1 MSQSSI
7 ERLREYLGQLP
18 PKAQAL
24 LMREFERAI
33 ERGEDVTVANFVLE
47 QLRMIVRAPT
57 EDMTPRTDDP
67 MRRVFRPLEPFL
79 VESIPH
85 VRPGQIRRS
94 SLAPIWIWLGREGA
108 PDAVRAYEAALAQA
122 ATPPEINAAVRHVQA
137 AASEAISNVT
147 GALSSGE
154 RQRTL
159 GRLGAPSVVEDIAPI
174 GAVLSA
180 SDALEKLN
188 NKLAGQIR
196 VFAESH
202 ITSAIAALNLPSLQ
216 TPQVLPF
223 AISLVMQRLA
233 SPWQIVRLGIA
244 VAASDD
250 EIRVAGTPFGVTVTM
265 AIHDLS
271 RVAFE
276 LRHDIKRGQ
285 FKDTSNHL
293 KTLHDGVRGLRT
305 ELDIRS
311 DSAWG
316 KQLASIRAEISS
328 ALQSEIDSVPGRV
341 RRLLR
346 QGPDKDV
353 TTANRIDE
361 VEVEETAALID
372 FVAVCRN
379 YAGELAINEVSLRAH
394 TELQHY
400 VEKATETLVESLRTH
415 DQKVRAFRLMQM
427 KAAIRFCEVMFGPD
441 YASLMSKAAEMA
453 RPVERKAA
461 ETAKPAKQPR
471 AG

>member
-47 QLRMIVRAPT
+47 QLRMIVRSSS

-79 VESIPH
+79 VENVAHI
-85 VRPGQIRRS
+85 RPGQIRRS
-94 SLAPIWIWLGREGA
+94 SLAPIWMWLGREGSPEA
-108 PDAVRAYEAALAQA
+108 FHAFEAAMAQSS
-122 ATPPEINAAVRHVQA
+122 TPDINAAVRTMQI
-137 AASEAISNVT
+137 AASDAIANVT

-174 GAVLSA
+174 GAVLNA
-180 SDALEKLN
+180 SDVLDKLSA
-188 NKLAGQIR
+188 KLPGQIR
-196 VFAESH
+196 VFADSH
-202 ITSAIAALNLPSLQ
+202 VASAMAALNQPALQ

-223 AISLVMQRLA
+223 AVSLVMQRLA
-233 SPWQIVRLGIA
+233 APWQIVRLGIM

-250 EIRVAGTPFGVTVTM
+250 EIRVASTPFGATVTM

-271 RVAFE
+271 RIASE
-276 LRHDIKRGQ
+276 LRSDIKRGQ
-285 FKDTSNHL
+285 FADTSNHL

-316 KQLASIRAEISS
+316 RQLAAIRAEISNS
-328 ALQSEIDSVPGRV
+328 LQSEIDGVPGRV

-353 TTANRIDE
+353 TTANRIDP
-361 VEVEETAALID
+361 VDVEETAALID
-372 FVAVCRN
+372 FVALCRN
-379 YAGELAINEVSLRAH
+379 YASELAINEVSLRAH

-441 YASLMSKAAEMA
+441 YATLMSKAAEMA

-461 ETAKPAKQPR
+461 ETAKPVKQPR